1 MRIKL
6 YPYNTMSESAN
17 TLKQELTNR
26 WRVSLSS
33 PIPTTRVRLIPIIIR
48 PTSPRQSS
56 DTDIIINWGNSML
69 PQNFQ
74 WLSKD
79 LNHPNAVKIA
89 TNKFLTFQ
97 RLGETPIPTPEWT
110 ENHEM
115 ALAWVTNGYTVV
127 VRHRVNAHSGEG
139 ISLFTPD
146 DYINGVELPDAPL
159 YVKYK
164 KKRSEYRVHVFNGR
178 VIDVQEKRKQ
188 TDFNRNDLQSKI
200 RSHTNG
206 WVFCREDLSP
216 YSNRL
221 GEIATQAVDAIGL
234 DFGAVDI
241 IYNQREDAYYV
252 LEVNTA
258 VGLEGSTVRIYADA
272 ITEYIEGLQ

>member
-6 YPYNTMSESAN
+6 YPYKPASGSAN
-17 TLKQELTNR
+17 ILKQELTSR
-26 WRVSLSS
+26 WMRN
-33 PIPTTRVRLIPIIIR
+33 INGYAAPIIIK
-48 PTSPRQSS
+48 PTSPRQNPDS
-56 DTDIIINWGNSML
+56 DVIINWGNSTL
-69 PQNFQ
+69 PQNFH
-74 WLSKD
+74 WLDKD

-97 RLGETPIPTPEWT
+97 RLQLTNICTPEWT
-110 ENHEM
+110 DDQSA
-115 ALAWVTNGYTVV
+115 ALDWADGGCTVV
-127 VRHRVNAHSGEG
+127 VRRRVNAHSGEG

-146 DYINGVELPDAPL
+146 DDIRGVELPDAPL

-188 TDFNRNDLQSKI
+188 TDFDRNDLQSKI
-200 RSHTNG
+200 RSHSNG
-206 WVFCREDLSP
+206 WVFCREYLSP
-216 YSNRL
+216 YSTRL
-221 GEIATQAVDAIGL
+221 GEIATQAIAAIDL

-241 IYNQREDAYYV
+241 IYNQREDTYYV

-272 ITEYIEGLQ
+272 ITEYVEGLQ

>member
-6 YPYNTMSESAN
+6 YPYKPASGSAN
-17 TLKQELTNR
+17 ILKQELTSR
-26 WRVSLSS
+26 WMRN
-33 PIPTTRVRLIPIIIR
+33 INGYAAPIIIK
-48 PTSPRQSS
+48 PTSPRQNPDS
-56 DTDIIINWGNSML
+56 DVIINWGNSQL

-74 WLSKD
+74 WSSKD

-97 RLGETPIPTPEWT
+97 RLGETTIPTPEWT
-110 ENHEM
+110 ESHVK
-115 ALAWVTNGYTVV
+115 ALYWAVTGHTIV
-127 VRHRVNAHSGEG
+127 VRHRVNAHSGMG
-139 ISLFTPD
+139 ISLFTPE
-146 DYINGVELPDAPL
+146 DYLNDVELPDAPL

-178 VIDVQEKRKQ
+178 VIDIQEKRKQ
-188 TDFNRNDLQSKI
+188 IDFDRNDLQSKI
-200 RSHTNG
+200 RSHSNG

-216 YSNRL
+216 YSSSL
-221 GEIATQAVDAIGL
+221 GEIAIEAIDAIGL
-234 DFGAVDI
+234 DFGAVDM
-241 IYNQREDAYYV
+241 IYNQRENAYYV

-272 ITEYIEGLQ
+272 ITEYIEGI

>member
-1 MRIKL
+1 MRIKI
-6 YPYNTMSESAN
+6 YPYKPASESAN
-17 TLKQELTNR
+17 ILKQELTSGWMRNINGY
-26 WRVSLSS
+26 VA
-33 PIPTTRVRLIPIIIR
+33 PIPIIIK
-48 PTSPRQSS
+48 PTSPRQNPDS
-56 DTDIIINWGNSML
+56 DVIINWGNSTL
-69 PQNFQ
+69 PQNFH
-74 WLSKD
+74 WLDKD

-97 RLGETPIPTPEWT
+97 RLQLTNIPTPEWT

-115 ALAWVTNGYTVV
+115 ALDWAAAGHTVV

-146 DYINGVELPDAPL
+146 DDIRGVELPDAPL

-188 TDFNRNDLQSKI
+188 TDFDRNDLQSKI
-200 RSHTNG
+200 RSHSNG
-206 WVFCREDLSP
+206 WVFCREYLSP
-216 YSNRL
+216 YSTRL
-221 GEIATQAVDAIGL
+221 GEIATQAIAAIDL

-241 IYNQREDAYYV
+241 IYNQREDTYYV

-272 ITEYIEGLQ
+272 ITEYVEGLQ